1 MPAVS
6 NCVCKWKHPSCCL
19 TKKLKTF
26 VCPGRSLGN
35 ATRSAFLSVGT
46 SGVCVSGVRR
56 AGLKKNLQ
64 NSRKTGLSQ
73 LHISWCRCLW
83 QARCIGLLLGDVS
96 LSRVSAVANKTIMI
110 ILIPDCFGKV
120 VVCNFSFP
128 CTFPKCMSPRL
139 LCFLNL
145 LV

>member
-1 MPAVS
+1 MIMAGKGS
-6 NCVCKWKHPSCCL
+6 IDILKWERLEVLRDPFLFLAELCLLLATVFVNGNICCL

-56 AGLKKNLQ
+56 AGLKNNLR

-73 LHISWCRCLW
+73 
-83 QARCIGLLLGDVS
+83 
-96 LSRVSAVANKTIMI
+96 
-110 ILIPDCFGKV
+110 
-120 VVCNFSFP
+120 
-128 CTFPKCMSPRL
+128 
-139 LCFLNL
+139 
-145 LV
+145 